1 MITLNNVTKKF
12 KKREVLKQITLN
24 FDNNIYGVL
33 GSNGAGKTTMVRC
46 LLGLY
51 NVNDGKILYNNKNI
65 KSSDLLNKNAGYLP
79 QKFGLFKELTAYDML
94 SYFASVKNIDKEKYK
109 QSIEDCME
117 KVNLSDRLYDK
128 IGKLSGG
135 MVRRLGIAQAIL
147 GNPEVLIFDEPT
159 AGLDPEERMRFKSLL
174 AKLEKDKTIIISTH
188 IVEDIEATCDRII
201 VMSEGNIL
209 ANATCEEV
217 RGFATG
223 KVYEIPSENEKNLNG
238 NFFIEK
244 AIVRDNNS
252 FIRVLSDSKQDG
264 ELVSETVEDGYIA
277 KIKNI

>member
-1 MITLNNVTKKF
+1 
-12 KKREVLKQITLN
+12 
-24 FDNNIYGVL
+24 
-33 GSNGAGKTTMVRC
+33 
-46 LLGLY
+46 
-51 NVNDGKILYNNKNI
+51 
-65 KSSDLLNKNAGYLP
+65 
-79 QKFGLFKELTAYDML
+79 
-94 SYFASVKNIDKEKYK
+94 
-109 QSIEDCME
+109 ME
-117 KVNLSDRLYDK
+117 KVNLSDRLYDR

-188 IVEDIEATCDRII
+188 IVEDVEATCDRII
-201 VMSEGNIL
+201 IMNEGSIL

-238 NFFIEK
+238 IYFIEK
-244 AIVRDNNS
+244 AIIREDKS
-252 FIRVLSDSKQDG
+252 YLRVLSASEQEG
-264 ELVSETVEDGYIA
+264 NVVTETVEDGYIA